1 MSFSWKMGIKEG
13 EKREGEQDAGRL
25 RAASGAQRGLRAW
38 PPACRKIQ
46 RWGPNLRF
54 VRTLFVPKTAF
65 PLAAA
70 LSRGVS
76 MLAVQ

>member
-1 MSFSWKMGIKEG
+1 MKMGIKEG

-54 VRTLFVPKTAF
+54 VTRFLVAKTAF
-65 PLAAA
+65 SPAAA
-70 LSRGVS
+70 LWRGLS